1 MFQKLRRLT
10 VSDDII
16 AWVFDFLT
24 NRLQFV
30 ELQGVRSRMLI
41 TNTGAPQGCVL
52 SPVLY
57 TLYTNDFTC
66 HYPNTHLIKF
76 ADDSVIQGLIGL
88 QESNYLACIE
98 EFILWCSN
106 NFLLLNVDKTKEMI
120 FYFRQTRTEV
130 LPIEIKDQ
138 NVQIVHHYKYLGMT
152 IDDKLNWHEHIKI
165 AYKKANQRMYFLRK
179 LRSLNISTDLLL
191 TFYTATIQSIIT
203 FGITCWGGNTTS
215 KDKRKLDTL
224 IRKAQRITTYNLP
237 TIEELY
243 TKMCLDKAK
252 KIIDNNNHPLCKE
265 YKQSVRSD
273 RLLSKYARTERYKRS
288 FVPTSVRIL
297 QQQNK

>member
-1 MFQKLRRLT
+1 
-10 VSDDII
+10 
-16 AWVFDFLT
+16 
-24 NRLQFV
+24 
-30 ELQGVRSRMLI
+30 
-41 TNTGAPQGCVL
+41 
-52 SPVLY
+52 
-57 TLYTNDFTC
+57 
-66 HYPNTHLIKF
+66 
-76 ADDSVIQGLIGL
+76 
-88 QESNYLACIE
+88 
-98 EFILWCSN
+98 
-106 NFLLLNVDKTKEMI
+106 
-120 FYFRQTRTEV
+120 
-130 LPIEIKDQ
+130 
-138 NVQIVHHYKYLGMT
+138 MT

-252 KIIDNNNHPLCKE
+252 KIIDNNNHP
-265 YKQSVRSD
+265 
-273 RLLSKYARTERYKRS
+273 
-288 FVPTSVRIL
+288 
-297 QQQNK
+297 